1 MIDVLFWDTPKCRVV
16 NLQTWKCGFRSANQ
30 GTYGLSITKNHP
42 NQRLLLG
49 INWEMQ
55 QPLGNSSKFG
65 YVTNNPNRVETDKKV
80 REIV

>member
-1 MIDVLFWDTPKCRVV
+1 MQSSEPA
-16 NLQTWKCGFRSANQ
+16 NLEMWIQISQSRD
-30 GTYGLSITKNHP
+30 LRLINHQKSP
-42 NQRLLLG
+42 FHQRLLLG

-80 REIV
+80 REFV

>member
-1 MIDVLFWDTPKCRVV
+1 MQSSEPA
-16 NLQTWKCGFRSANQ
+16 NLEMWIQISQSRDQF
-30 GTYGLSITKNHP
+30 GLSITKNH
-42 NQRLLLG
+42 QKKKRLFLG

-80 REIV
+80 REFV